1 MMCCSEVGGKCN
13 YCGDG
18 SCLAYRAT
26 SDTVALMGNWV
37 PKLVPS
43 TVQANI
49 NMTGNRAKLLWSL
62 VSRDPRSLG
71 KRLSR
76 QWALAWDPEASHGRG
91 CLGPPLSVDSAPQAP
106 RGLLLEVRPGHWE
119 TNGKHSPRTLGL
131 CEQGISN
138 GHNLFLV
145 CHLLECNCIF
155 SGTVLK
161 TMAFLLIFLL

>member
-1 MMCCSEVGGKCN
+1 MMCCSEGGGKCN
-13 YCGDG
+13 YWGDG

-26 SDTVALMGNWV
+26 SDTVALVGNWV

-49 NMTGNRAKLLWSL
+49 NMTGNGKTFMVLGPQRPLFTGKETLTTANTCL
-62 VSRDPRSLG
+62 RPRG
-71 KRLSR
+71 LSR
-76 QWALAWDPEASHGRG
+76 QGLPGTTSLSWLSSPGTQRSPSRSPSRPLGNKRQTLSQDP
-91 CLGPPLSVDSAPQAP
+91 
-106 RGLLLEVRPGHWE
+106 
-119 TNGKHSPRTLGL
+119 GL

-138 GHNLFLV
+138 GHNPFLV